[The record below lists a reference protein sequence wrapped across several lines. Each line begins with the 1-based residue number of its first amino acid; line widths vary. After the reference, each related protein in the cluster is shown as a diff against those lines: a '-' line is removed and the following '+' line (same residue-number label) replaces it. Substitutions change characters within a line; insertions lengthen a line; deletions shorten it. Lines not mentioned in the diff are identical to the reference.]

1 MVEVRILD
9 KVYPLCLTVAALDD
23 INSKCGG
30 LGKIGQF
37 LDGRQSSLMIRDDQA
52 LVDGGVPNMT
62 AMAVNTAWLLA
73 VLIREGENNR
83 LMRAK
88 FADETAERR
97 PVPTA
102 DDLRQV
108 LTIASALKY
117 RKAVFE
123 TISESMEKDIEAVYP
138 KNADAGQE

>member
-1 MVEVRILD
+1 MVEVHILD
-9 KVYPLCLTVAALDD
+9 KSYPLCLTVAALDD

-30 LGKIGQF
+30 LDKIGEF
-37 LDGRQSSLMIRDDQA
+37 LDGRQTVRFIADEVVCPDVNA
-52 LVDGGVPNMT
+52 PNMA
-62 AMAVNTAWLLA
+62 AMAVNAAWLLA

-83 LMRAK
+83 LMRSKLAGE
-88 FADETAERR
+88 AAERR
-97 PVPTA
+97 PVPGA
-102 DDLRQV
+102 EDLRQL

-123 TISESMEKDIEAVYP
+123 AVSESMEKDIEAVYP

>member
-1 MVEVRILD
+1 MVEVHILG
-9 KVYPLCLTVAALDD
+9 KSYPLCLTVAALDD

-30 LGKIGQF
+30 LDKIGQF
-37 LDGRQSSLMIRDDQA
+37 LDGRQPPLMI
-52 LVDGGVPNMT
+52 LGGQEPADEGTPNMA

-83 LMRAK
+83 LMRSKLAGE
-88 FADETAERR
+88 AAERR
-97 PVPTA
+97 PVPGA
-102 DDLRQV
+102 EDLRQL
-108 LTIASALKY
+108 LTIASVLKC

-123 TISESMEKDIEAVYP
+123 AVSESMEKDIEAVYP

>member
-30 LGKIGQF
+30 LDKIGQF
-37 LDGRQSSLMIRDDQA
+37 LDGRQSQLFITGLDPENAGAPDMS
-52 LVDGGVPNMT
+52 

-83 LMRAK
+83 LMRSKLAGE
-88 FADETAERR
+88 AAERR
-97 PVPTA
+97 PVPGA
-102 DDLRQV
+102 EDLRQL
-108 LTIASALKY
+108 LTVASALKY

-123 TISESMEKDIEAVYP
+123 AISESMEKDIEAVYP